1 MPGCRSKVTALNK
14 PEDFIFALVEVE
26 GDHAADSR
34 YVRRPFDREPGFS
47 EVSVNYD
54 LKKLLA
60 NSMPPS

>member
-1 MPGCRSKVTALNK
+1 M
-14 PEDFIFALVEVE
+14 E